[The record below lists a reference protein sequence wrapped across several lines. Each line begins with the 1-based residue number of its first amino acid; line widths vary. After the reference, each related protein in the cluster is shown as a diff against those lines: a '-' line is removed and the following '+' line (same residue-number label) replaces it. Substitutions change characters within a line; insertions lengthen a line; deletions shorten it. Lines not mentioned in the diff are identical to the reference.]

1 MSKVFIPAG
10 YHSCLSLYDT
20 QKAISLI
27 KRVFED
33 TLCGNLNLSR
43 VSAPLFVEA
52 STGLNDDLNGV
63 ERPVS
68 FDVPDIGR
76 DAQVVHSLAKWMK
89 RWITFTPSMWT
100 SGIGKRLS
108 RQRSV
113 MWPI

>member
-68 FDVPDIGR
+68 FDVPDIAGM
-76 DAQVVHSLAKWMK
+76 H
-89 RWITFTPSMWT
+89 RWCTPWL
-100 SGIGKRLS
+100 SGSAWRCTATA
-108 RQRSV
+108 SV
-113 MWPI
+113 PARAFIPI

>member
-33 TLCGNLNLSR
+33 TLCGNLNLS
-43 VSAPLFVEA
+43 PGYGPGCLLEA

-76 DAQVVHSLAKWMK
+76 DAQVVHSLAKWK
-89 RWITFTPSMWT
+89 LP
-100 SGIGKRLS
+100 GAAPLRLPS
-108 RQRSV
+108 RQGPLYRYECH
-113 MWPI
+113 PAG

>member
-52 STGLNDDLNGV
+52 STGKTGKG
-63 ERPVS
+63 P
-68 FDVPDIGR
+68 
-76 DAQVVHSLAKWMK
+76 AVVTAVCGGFH
-89 RWITFTPSMWT
+89 
-100 SGIGKRLS
+100 RLE
-108 RQRSV
+108 
-113 MWPI
+113 